1 MCFDEIGLC
10 AQNINTISSLVVN
23 TIMKV
28 YVIIL
33 DSYDFAS
40 KFRFKSL
47 KWQVAETLPKLIQQ
61 LEVNAE
67 LGVCTIGLL
76 T

>member
-1 MCFDEIGLC
+1 MAGADGKVGVFGAWALYWSSICKFVIKNRHHKDMCLVEIGLC
-10 AQNINTISSLVVN
+10 AQNINTISSLIVS

-40 KFRFKSL
+40 
-47 KWQVAETLPKLIQQ
+47 
-61 LEVNAE
+61 
-67 LGVCTIGLL
+67 
-76 T
+76 

>member
-1 MCFDEIGLC
+1 M
-10 AQNINTISSLVVN
+10 VVN

-33 DSYDFAS
+33 NSYDFAS
-40 KFRFKSL
+40 ELQFKSL
-47 KWQVAETLPKLIQQ
+47 KWQVVETLPKLIQQ
-61 LEVNAE
+61 VEVYVE
-67 LGVCTIGLL
+67 LGVRTIGLL